1 MSALPL
7 SEFAKKPDGGFEPPT
22 FALQVQRS
30 TPKLAGLKN
39 GSTANQTHHLETKL
53 LTRITTLAGLEPAIP
68 EGNGLAVHRLN
79 HSATVSLKITTSAG
93 LEPARAKHNGF
104 QVHPL
109 NHSGTMSLY
118 YIIINV

>member
-1 MSALPL
+1 M
-7 SEFAKKPDGGFEPPT
+7 
-22 FALQVQRS
+22 QRS
-30 TPKLAGLKN
+30 TPKLAGLKKWAN
-39 GSTANQTHHLETKL
+39 CGSNAGLLDIQSHALETEL
-53 LTRITTLAGLEPAIP
+53 LTHITTLAGLEPAIP